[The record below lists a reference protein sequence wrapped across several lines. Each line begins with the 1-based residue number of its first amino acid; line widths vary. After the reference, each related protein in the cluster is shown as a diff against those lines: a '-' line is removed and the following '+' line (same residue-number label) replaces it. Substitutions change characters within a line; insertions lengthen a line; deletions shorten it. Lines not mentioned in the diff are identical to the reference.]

1 MFLVC
6 AGAAGGCLRPGLC
19 PLPTVRRGAGKQAR
33 MLLRIPVDAHA
44 CVSACLCV
52 CLAAGVSAYF
62 SACLP
67 VSTFRANDVCAACR
81 DVVRGC
87 DGRGWRDHL
96 LPRLLVPPDALPRQ
110 HHHRPHWA
118 HGKQQAAT
126 HLIIALSLSKQI
138 ALPFSSCRA
147 QRLRTG
153 CAVCMVHGAGGYGGA
168 AQGFE
173 THATRGASVCVP
185 VCMLSRGSD
194 CVFITVHT
202 ITVMNRRTFSFS
214 VL

>member
-1 MFLVC
+1 MLPTTAFRVC

-33 MLLRIPVDAHA
+33 MLLRILVDAHA

-153 CAVCMVHGAGGYGGA
+153 CAVCMVVQVGTEGRRKDLKRMPHEVLLSACP
-168 AQGFE
+168 
-173 THATRGASVCVP
+173 SVCYQEAQIAYSSQYTQS
-185 VCMLSRGSD
+185 L
-194 CVFITVHT
+194 
-202 ITVMNRRTFSFS
+202 
-214 VL
+214 